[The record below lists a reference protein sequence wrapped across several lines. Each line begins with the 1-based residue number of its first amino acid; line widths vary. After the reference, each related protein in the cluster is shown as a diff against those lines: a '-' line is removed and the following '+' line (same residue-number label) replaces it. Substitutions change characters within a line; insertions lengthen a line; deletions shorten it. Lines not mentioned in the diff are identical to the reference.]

1 MERYIYSGFF
11 YNMAN
16 FTKFT
21 QILSYI
27 YVLQVQAT
35 LTNFALFT
43 FIQPLKNCRNYTN
56 LKSWDSQGSTMST
69 LIIEKFHGVIS
80 SIINL
85 LFVKSVQFNDSF
97 SGKYYETDPCTI
109 FLISEHHEIIQEP
122 ISSSLPFP
130 HTTFF
135 PFPVTLKVLR

>member
-1 MERYIYSGFF
+1 MV
-11 YNMAN
+11 N
-16 FTKFT
+16 FEAF
-21 QILSYI
+21 
-27 YVLQVQAT
+27 
-35 LTNFALFT
+35 
-43 FIQPLKNCRNYTN
+43 R
-56 LKSWDSQGSTMST
+56 
-69 LIIEKFHGVIS
+69 EVIS

-85 LFVKSVQFNDSF
+85 LFVKSVQFHDSF